1 MANDLIT
8 APTVDERLAAFGRQL
23 LQLDAAMRDPALA
36 AALGAGIVREL
47 SGAVA
52 TFRQRCPGALPGS
65 QSPLP
70 LK

>member
-8 APTVDERLAAFGRQL
+8 LPTIDERLAAFGRQL
-23 LQLDAAMRDPALA
+23 LQLDVAMRDSELA

-47 SGAVA
+47 AGAMA

-65 QSPLP
+65 QSPLT
-70 LK
+70 LE